1 MKNVAKNSEFKLKR
15 FAEEGWQIIDLDIN
29 YYKKLKIIFLKKIY
43 ETFPIFKNIQ
53 FDELRMKLNK
63 LDKEINFIRSLI
75 VPEISNLG
83 ILSAKKSLNLLFR
96 KNKYLIQRN
105 AHIDINKSE
114 DIYSKTVTHSEIMAG
129 HAPQTYTIWI
139 PMHEINDCSGL
150 FLLNLKK
157 SLTVVDNFD
166 VNKKEIKNF
175 IYKNRFFP
183 KLLESQAIIFSS
195 FNLHGSDI
203 HKNNKSRISTNFRIH
218 PINKS
223 LFQKDSLYFKIY
235 E

>member
-1 MKNVAKNSEFKLKR
+1 MKKESKNSELKFKK
-15 FAEEGWQIIDLDIN
+15 FAEEGWQIINLDIN
-29 YYKKLKIIFLKKIY
+29 YYKKLKIVFLKKIY
-43 ETFPIFKNIQ
+43 ETLPNLKNIK
-53 FDELRMKLNK
+53 FDELRIKLNK

-75 VPEISNLG
+75 IPEISNLG
-83 ILSAKKSLNLLFR
+83 MLSAKKSLNSLFK

-105 AHIDINKSE
+105 AHIDINKSK
-114 DIYSKTVTHSEIMAG
+114 DIFSKTVTHSEIMSG

-150 FLLNLKK
+150 FLLNLKN
-157 SLTVVDNFD
+157 SLSVVDNFD
-166 VNKKEIKNF
+166 VNKEEIKNF
-175 IYKNRFFP
+175 IHKNRFFP
-183 KLLESQAIIFSS
+183 KLAESEAIIFSS

-203 HKNNKSRISTNFRIH
+203 HQNNKSRISTNFRIH